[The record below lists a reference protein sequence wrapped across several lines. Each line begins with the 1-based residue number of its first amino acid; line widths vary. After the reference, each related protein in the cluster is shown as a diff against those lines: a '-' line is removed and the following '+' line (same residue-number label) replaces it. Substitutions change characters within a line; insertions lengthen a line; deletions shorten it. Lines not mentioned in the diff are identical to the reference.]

1 MIQAAQFK
9 IADRKRFRDDTKTQ
23 KEFWDYVLTVKPS
36 FRFPLVKP
44 SIPPQKGCSD
54 CGVFPVAY
62 AEIIPTM
69 QNAMLVESW
78 KGIKLPSMDMV
89 SSLRQ
94 EYTSLYYQIMNE
106 LALHTVPNP
115 SKENLA
121 TRTKKS
127 DDIIRKYLKENKV
140 SVGSIA
146 GDGDCFLNAVIQ
158 SAIYELN
165 RRNQPSDDL
174 CRMKSTMVRERIV
187 EDLKLALKQK

>member
-9 IADRKRFRDDTKTQ
+9 IADMKRFRDDTKTQ
-23 KEFWDYVLTVKPS
+23 KEFWDCVLTVKPS
-36 FRFPLVKP
+36 FRFRLVKP

-62 AEIIPTM
+62 AEIIPKM
-69 QNAMLVESW
+69 QNAILVESW
-78 KGIKLPSMDMV
+78 VGIQLPSMDMV

-94 EYTSLYYQIMNE
+94 EYTSLYYQIMNN
-106 LALHTVPNP
+106 LSLHTVPNP
-115 SKENLA
+115 SKENVED
-121 TRTKKS
+121 RT
-127 DDIIRKYLKENKV
+127 RKYDEMITKYLDDNKV
-140 SVGSIA
+140 SVGTIA
-146 GDGDCFLNAVIQ
+146 GDGDCFLNAIIQ

-187 EDLKLALKQK
+187 KELKLALKKE